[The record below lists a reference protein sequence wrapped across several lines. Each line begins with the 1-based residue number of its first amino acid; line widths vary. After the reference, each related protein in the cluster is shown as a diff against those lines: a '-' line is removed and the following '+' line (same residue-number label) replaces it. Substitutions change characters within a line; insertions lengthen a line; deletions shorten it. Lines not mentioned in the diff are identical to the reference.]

1 MRPESATQGAREGRR
16 ILVIEDH
23 ADAAR
28 SLQMLLGLGGHEVR
42 VVYRGKEGVRAAME
56 WAPDCICCDL
66 GMPGMDGFEVARALK
81 GHPHTAHIPL
91 IAVTGYGDDGTRRRA
106 AEVGFDGFL
115 TKAADPEAL
124 LRLFPRAD
132 GDGKG

>member
-1 MRPESATQGAREGRR
+1 MRPEPAARGAREGRR

-42 VVYRGKEGVRAAME
+42 VVHRGKEGVAVAVG
-56 WAPDCICCDL
+56 WVPDFICCDL

-81 GHPHTAHIPL
+81 GHPHTADIPL
-91 IAVTGYGDDGTRRRA
+91 IAVTGYGDDATRRRA
-106 AEVGFDGFL
+106 GEAGFDFFL
-115 TKAADPEAL
+115 TKPADPEAI
-124 LRLFPRAD
+124 LRLFPGAD